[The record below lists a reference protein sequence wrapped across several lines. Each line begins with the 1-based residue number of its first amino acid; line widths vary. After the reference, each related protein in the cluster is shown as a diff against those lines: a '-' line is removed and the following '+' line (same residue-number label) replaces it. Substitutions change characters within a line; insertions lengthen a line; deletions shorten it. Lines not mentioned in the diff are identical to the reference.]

1 MNVLEVPNESPT
13 VLICETVVTGQ
24 IFAPSSASH
33 PRLLQFRVDALN
45 LFNHPVFQ
53 VYPNNA
59 GGGDY
64 IGAPNPATTMTA
76 ATYDTWARFNNQPL
90 STTPDGAAALA
101 GVNSLLASQLVG
113 GGKALPPN
121 FFNVQLPQNFWATNA
136 LSYDIRTLSGYK
148 NYQLRQAY
156 GTNFGT
162 LYNSS

>member
-1 MNVLEVPNESPT
+1 
-13 VLICETVVTGQ
+13 
-24 IFAPSSASH
+24 
-33 PRLLQFRVDALN
+33 
-45 LFNHPVFQ
+45 
-53 VYPNNA
+53 
-59 GGGDY
+59 
-64 IGAPNPATTMTA
+64 
-76 ATYDTWARFNNQPL
+76 
-90 STTPDGAAALA
+90 
-101 GVNSLLASQLVG
+101 VG